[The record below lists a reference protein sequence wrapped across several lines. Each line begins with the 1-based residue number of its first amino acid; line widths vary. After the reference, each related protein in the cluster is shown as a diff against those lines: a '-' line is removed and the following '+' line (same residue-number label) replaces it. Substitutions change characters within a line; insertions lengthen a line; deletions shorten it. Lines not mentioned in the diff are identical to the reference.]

1 MLNDTVW
8 NIHPSHIAIDSGRV
22 FIDNFLFEHEDQY
35 LRIDGKLTKKESDSC
50 RVDLRNIK
58 LDYVLDIVQ
67 FDDVEFGGLVTG
79 KVHLKSVM
87 KNPVMRT
94 RLNVHKFC
102 LNRSLLGEADIAGV
116 WDKELGGVRLD
127 AQIAEKGISS
137 THVTGYVSPKLK
149 GLDLSIRQIVPIW
162 DSYNLL

>member
-1 MLNDTVW
+1 
-8 NIHPSHIAIDSGRV
+8 
-22 FIDNFLFEHEDQY
+22 
-35 LRIDGKLTKKESDSC
+35 
-50 RVDLRNIK
+50 
-58 LDYVLDIVQ
+58 
-67 FDDVEFGGLVTG
+67 
-79 KVHLKSVM
+79 M

-102 LNRSLLGEADIAGV
+102 LNRSLLGEANIAGV

-149 GLDLSIRQIVPIW
+149 VLICRFGQIVPIW

>member
-1 MLNDTVW
+1 M
-8 NIHPSHIAIDSGRV
+8 
-22 FIDNFLFEHEDQY
+22 
-35 LRIDGKLTKKESDSC
+35 
-50 RVDLRNIK
+50 DLRNIK

-94 RLNVHKFC
+94 RLNVHNFC

-127 AQIAEKGISS
+127 AQIAEKEF
-137 THVTGYVSPKLK
+137 PPLM
-149 GLDLSIRQIVPIW
+149 
-162 DSYNLL
+162 